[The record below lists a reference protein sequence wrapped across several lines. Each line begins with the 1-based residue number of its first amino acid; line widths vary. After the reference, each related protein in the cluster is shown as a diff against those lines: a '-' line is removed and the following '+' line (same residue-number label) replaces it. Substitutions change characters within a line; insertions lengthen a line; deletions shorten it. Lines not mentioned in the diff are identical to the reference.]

1 MSPTKG
7 RDNLVPQF
15 TFHLNHKVL
24 PRRVTVGKYD
34 GLHPCIT
41 AATAS
46 DKVLVHN
53 NQQQRSGDHWE
64 GCGDVSLL
72 NVNQTVSCLTADCIK
87 PGAKEDVLLVG
98 TPTALLAY
106 DVENNCDLFF
116 REVADGANSMTT
128 GYLGTLRNPVAL
140 VGGNCSIQGFDHEG
154 EDVFWTVTGDNVRAL
169 ALYDFNKD
177 GLNELLVGSEDFDI
191 RVFRGD
197 VIVAE
202 IGESEAVTALCPL
215 TLDCFAYALAN
226 GTIGVYRATERLWR
240 IKSKSQAVCLHGYD
254 IDGDGKP
261 ELITGWSN
269 GKVDARS
276 LTTGEVVFRDSMA
289 HGVAGIVQADYC
301 LDGREQLIVVS
312 VSGEVRGYLP
322 ASAELRQQ
330 MVDATFEQD
339 TVRELSRKKQTL
351 MLELRNYEAQ
361 SKDGDQQYGSI
372 PANTQLKT
380 LLAINSGSD
389 GIPPHVEV
397 ALETNNE
404 TVIRA
409 VILFAE
415 GIFDGESLV
424 FHPKDE
430 QVQSE
435 VSLPL
440 WPPKDLAVD
449 LHFKVFVGHRDSDH
463 YHVFE
468 LSRQLPRFAAYL
480 LLPEGPRDTPLGSV
494 RFRINERPHRVAS
507 WVNQNFL
514 LAEEL
519 QYQDSFRVSFLALRC
534 LKPITIDVQTSGE
547 VSIETGLMD
556 VAADMVQSLAAY
568 LEIEDLESRAHFPD
582 EYERL
587 GSLVDKVREHESA
600 RLTISAN
607 MADTASIVRGLLLRA
622 EDCRLLRD
630 YDGMRRWYQELQTL
644 NRELFSDHR
653 VRCQS
658 HEELSRCVRALNRGI
673 ERASALRVGRYKAA
687 TVAACHQALA
697 PTAEGGALLQVL
709 SRGATA

>member
-177 GLNELLVGSEDFDI
+177 GLNEVSPSLSPPHKHTNFLPYNLIPWLQLLVGSEDFDI

-301 LDGREQLIVVS
+301 LDGREQLIVGLGLGRS
-312 VSGEVRGYLP
+312 PWLP
-322 ASAELRQQ
+322 A
-330 MVDATFEQD
+330 
-339 TVRELSRKKQTL
+339 
-351 MLELRNYEAQ
+351 
-361 SKDGDQQYGSI
+361 G
-372 PANTQLKT
+372 
-380 LLAINSGSD
+380 
-389 GIPPHVEV
+389 
-397 ALETNNE
+397 
-404 TVIRA
+404 
-409 VILFAE
+409 
-415 GIFDGESLV
+415 
-424 FHPKDE
+424 
-430 QVQSE
+430 
-435 VSLPL
+435 
-440 WPPKDLAVD
+440 
-449 LHFKVFVGHRDSDH
+449 
-463 YHVFE
+463 
-468 LSRQLPRFAAYL
+468 
-480 LLPEGPRDTPLGSV
+480 LG
-494 RFRINERPHRVAS
+494 
-507 WVNQNFL
+507 
-514 LAEEL
+514 
-519 QYQDSFRVSFLALRC
+519 
-534 LKPITIDVQTSGE
+534 
-547 VSIETGLMD
+547 
-556 VAADMVQSLAAY
+556 
-568 LEIEDLESRAHFPD
+568 
-582 EYERL
+582 
-587 GSLVDKVREHESA
+587 
-600 RLTISAN
+600 
-607 MADTASIVRGLLLRA
+607 
-622 EDCRLLRD
+622 
-630 YDGMRRWYQELQTL
+630 
-644 NRELFSDHR
+644 
-653 VRCQS
+653 
-658 HEELSRCVRALNRGI
+658 
-673 ERASALRVGRYKAA
+673 
-687 TVAACHQALA
+687 
-697 PTAEGGALLQVL
+697 
-709 SRGATA
+709 

>member
-1 MSPTKG
+1 MSCSKG

-24 PRRVTVGKYD
+24 ARRVTVGKYD

-53 NQQQRSGDHWE
+53 NNRQQRSGDRWE
-64 GCGDVSLL
+64 GGGDVSLL
-72 NVNQTVSCLTADCIK
+72 NVNQTVSCVAAGCLK

-116 REVADGANSMTT
+116 REVADGAHSVAT
-128 GYLGTLRNPVAL
+128 GYLGSRRNPVVL
-140 VGGNCSIQGFDHEG
+140 VGGNCSIQGFDHDG

-177 GLNELLVGSEDFDI
+177 GLNEVSGRARPAQMYGTDEEASISAQLLVGSEDFDI
-191 RVFRGD
+191 RVFRDD

-202 IGESEAVTALCPL
+202 IAENEAVTALCPL
-215 TLDCFAYALAN
+215 THECFAYALAN

-254 IDGDGKP
+254 IDGDGRP

-276 LTTGEVVFRDSMA
+276 LSTGEVVFRDSLA

-312 VSGEVRGYLP
+312 GAGEVRGYLA

-330 MVDATFEQD
+330 AADATFEQD
-339 TVRELSRKKQTL
+339 TVRELSHKKQTL
-351 MLELRNYEAQ
+351 LQELRNYETSADAGQ
-361 SKDGDQQYGSI
+361 CGSI

-380 LLAINSGSD
+380 LLAINSGSG

-424 FHPKDE
+424 CG
-430 QVQSE
+430 
-435 VSLPL
+435 
-440 WPPKDLAVD
+440 
-449 LHFKVFVGHRDSDH
+449 HF
-463 YHVFE
+463 HVFE

-480 LLPEGPRDTPLGSV
+480 LLSEKEPRDRASAGSV
-494 RFRINERPHRVAS
+494 RFRINDRPHRVAS

-514 LAEEL
+514 LPEDLCQAGT
-519 QYQDSFRVSFLALRC
+519 SFRVSFVALRC
-534 LKPITIDVQTSGE
+534 LKPITIDADASGE
-547 VSIETGLMD
+547 VSIETDLMD

-568 LEIEDLESRAHFPD
+568 LELEHLESRAHFPD
-582 EYERL
+582 EYARL
-587 GSLVDKVREHESA
+587 RSLVDKVREHESA

-644 NRELFSDHR
+644 NRELVSDHR
-653 VRCQS
+653 MRCQS
-658 HEELSRCVRALNRGI
+658 HEELSRCVRMLNRGI
-673 ERASALRVGRYKAA
+673 ERAAGLRAGRHKAT
-687 TVAACHQALA
+687 TVAACRQALA
-697 PTAEGGALLQVL
+697 PPADGDALLQAL
-709 SRGATA
+709 RGS

>member
-1 MSPTKG
+1 MSRYSFRSGAEHPGFERGHVFRTVATATALINVRAPAMSCSKG

-15 TFHLNHKVL
+15 TFQLNHKVL
-24 PRRVTVGKYD
+24 ARRVTVGKYD

-53 NQQQRSGDHWE
+53 NNRQQRSGDRWE
-64 GCGDVSLL
+64 GGGDVSLL
-72 NVNQTVSCLTADCIK
+72 NVNQTVSCVAAGCLK

-116 REVADGANSMTT
+116 REVADGANSLAA
-128 GYLGTLRNPVAL
+128 GYLGSRRNPVVL
-140 VGGNCSIQGFDHEG
+140 VGGNCSIQGFDHDG

-191 RVFRGD
+191 RVFRDD

-202 IGESEAVTALCPL
+202 IAENEAITALCPL
-215 TLDCFAYALAN
+215 THECFAYALAN

-254 IDGDGKP
+254 IDGDGRP

-276 LTTGEVVFRDSMA
+276 LATGEVVFRDSLA

-312 VSGEVRGYLP
+312 TAGEVRGYLA

-330 MVDATFEQD
+330 AADATFEQD
-339 TVRELSRKKQTL
+339 TVRELSHKKQTL
-351 MLELRNYEAQ
+351 LQELRNYETSA
-361 SKDGDQQYGSI
+361 DGGECGSI

-380 LLAINSGSD
+380 LLAINSGSG

-424 FHPKDE
+424 WFVSVFLEVRQRRTTIAIARARAQLKQPRCARGTSPQRRGLPNSSRKISSF
-430 QVQSE
+430 VQSKINFTVQGARKKAASPAHKQRISTGSTHAYTPTAPSSSTAAFQKKWYRQRTCRLSCSFGSRIE
-435 VSLPL
+435 
-440 WPPKDLAVD
+440 
-449 LHFKVFVGHRDSDH
+449 DH
-463 YHVFE
+463 CLSIL
-468 LSRQLPRFAAYL
+468 LSRTDAARML
-480 LLPEGPRDTPLGSV
+480 
-494 RFRINERPHRVAS
+494 RIFERRCTRLEWNEPHVMHA
-507 WVNQNFL
+507 
-514 LAEEL
+514 
-519 QYQDSFRVSFLALRC
+519 
-534 LKPITIDVQTSGE
+534 
-547 VSIETGLMD
+547 
-556 VAADMVQSLAAY
+556 
-568 LEIEDLESRAHFPD
+568 
-582 EYERL
+582 
-587 GSLVDKVREHESA
+587 
-600 RLTISAN
+600 
-607 MADTASIVRGLLLRA
+607 
-622 EDCRLLRD
+622 
-630 YDGMRRWYQELQTL
+630 
-644 NRELFSDHR
+644 
-653 VRCQS
+653 
-658 HEELSRCVRALNRGI
+658 
-673 ERASALRVGRYKAA
+673 
-687 TVAACHQALA
+687 
-697 PTAEGGALLQVL
+697 
-709 SRGATA
+709 